1 MKKIFVFLFMLLF
14 LFSMTACSK
23 SNKSNDSNNYNAIS
37 EEEKISNSLNNIYV
51 HINQDV
57 LVDAS
62 LFKDAYYKIGNGL
75 GDKFLFIKSDGTMF
89 EFSNKK
95 FSSNDS
101 HIKLFNSKLKSSV
114 IMGFANFERMAD
126 NLKDGEYW
134 FLLEDYSIVRF
145 DSNNDTVS
153 YVNSFVND
161 GWGRE
166 NSTSHIIL
174 KIKNNI
180 KYDRIISW
188 ADNMRSFII
197 AYNNNLT
204 IYESTGP
211 TGEEVLNVSET
222 RDIEDY
228 SSLIIYSKDFIK
240 IDDDYYN
247 YVQINKEE
255 TSNYVDA
262 KPKFSYQKVSL
273 DDLKDLITYWDGTLL
288 VSNSGKVYTT
298 NIMN

>member
-1 MKKIFVFLFMLLF
+1 
-14 LFSMTACSK
+14 
-23 SNKSNDSNNYNAIS
+23 
-37 EEEKISNSLNNIYV
+37 
-51 HINQDV
+51 
-57 LVDAS
+57 
-62 LFKDAYYKIGNGL
+62 
-75 GDKFLFIKSDGTMF
+75 
-89 EFSNKK
+89 
-95 FSSNDS
+95 
-101 HIKLFNSKLKSSV
+101 
-114 IMGFANFERMAD
+114 MGFANFERMAD

-134 FLLEDYSIVRF
+134 FLLEDYSIVKF

-166 NSTSHIIL
+166 DSTSHIIS

-211 TGEEVLNVSET
+211 SGEEVLNVSET
-222 RDIEDY
+222 RDIENY

-273 DDLKDLITYWDGTLL
+273 YDLKDLITYWDGTLL